1 MELRCWVNDELRQ
14 KVNTRELIWGVAKL
28 VSYASSVMTL
38 HPGDVITTG
47 TPAGV
52 GPIEAG
58 DTIRLELS
66 GLGLDLEASVAA
78 DASTASPTTGHNRGP
93 VPPVAR

>member
-78 DASTASPTTGHNRGP
+78 DASAASPTTGHNRGP